1 LTATQPRGFL
11 PPVSRFLRSA
21 PRSALALGAVVA
33 VVTTGAL
40 ASLGAGD
47 DRSAAEAAIKNLTA
61 IPAHAKLANE
71 PLTRATNSLRRAA
84 DARVA
89 GDHAHGARL
98 EGVGR
103 EWAETGRDLVR
114 AAEAERQAHE
124 LYSKAA
130 ALETKAVRGR
140 ALLEETMARR
150 ERAREKLQQ
159 LEPKPEEK
167 PSEKAAADKPAP
179 AKPAPEKPT
188 PGKPTPGKLAP
199 GKSAP
204 EKPAP

>member
-1 LTATQPRGFL
+1 
-11 PPVSRFLRSA
+11 
-21 PRSALALGAVVA
+21 
-33 VVTTGAL
+33 VTTGAL

-61 IPAHAKLANE
+61 VPAHAKLANE
-71 PLTRATNSLRRAA
+71 PLERATNALRRAA

-114 AAEAERQAHE
+114 AAEAERQAQE

-159 LEPKPEEK
+159 LEGKPEEK
-167 PSEKAAADKPAP
+167 PSEKAAPQKPAP
-179 AKPAPEKPT
+179 QKATPQKPAPQ
-188 PGKPTPGKLAP
+188 
-199 GKSAP
+199 
-204 EKPAP
+204 KPAPQKPAPQKPAPQKPAP

>member
-1 LTATQPRGFL
+1 MIITTSGRWGALTATPPRGFL
-11 PPVSRFLRSA
+11 PPVSKFLRST
-21 PRSALALGAVVA
+21 PRPALALGAVVA
-33 VVTTGAL
+33 VATTGAL

-47 DRSAAEAAIKNLTA
+47 DRSTAEAAIRNLTA
-61 IPAHAKLANE
+61 VPAHAKLASE
-71 PLTRATNSLRRAA
+71 PLERANNALRRAA

-114 AAEAERQAHE
+114 AAEAERQAQE

-130 ALETKAVRGR
+130 ALETKVVRGR

-150 ERAREKLQQ
+150 ERAREKLEQ
-159 LEPKPEEK
+159 LEGK
-167 PSEKAAADKPAP
+167 PSEGKPPESKPEGKPPEKAAP
-179 AKPAPEKPT
+179 
-188 PGKPTPGKLAP
+188 
-199 GKSAP
+199 
-204 EKPAP
+204 